1 MRKEFSTRTKALA
14 FQRSNGRC
22 ENDKCAAR
30 LSYGKFHYDHT
41 NPDGLTGSND
51 LANCRVLCTACHR
64 EKTRNDVGN
73 IAKAKRREARK
84 IGAHKSRNPLPGG
97 KGSPWKRKLNGTWE
111 KRQ

>member
-22 ENDKCAAR
+22 EECGFK
-30 LSYGKFHYDHT
+30 LTPGKYHFDHR
-41 NPDGLTGSND
+41 NPDGLTGDNR
-51 LANCRVLCTACHR
+51 LNNCSVLCIGCHY
-64 EKTRNDVGN
+64 EKTRNDIGD
-73 IAKAKRREARK
+73 IAKAKRREARH

-97 KGSPWKRKLNGTWE
+97 KGSPWKRKMDGTWE